1 MSLPRSVRKPVSE
14 GSRRRLGI
22 GGSSKQCDEFEAL
35 VTKIGSWLR
44 LSGGTI
50 RALAVVTT
58 ADDLFLA
65 QLASPAVAWPD
76 GP

>member
-1 MSLPRSVRKPVSE
+1 VRQGRQFIVAE
-14 GSRRRLGI
+14 IGRLGCPAHRDD
-22 GGSSKQCDEFEAL
+22 G
-35 VTKIGSWLR
+35 
-44 LSGGTI
+44 
-50 RALAVVTT
+50 LAVVTT

>member
-1 MSLPRSVRKPVSE
+1 MPTQVLVR
-14 GSRRRLGI
+14 R
-22 GGSSKQCDEFEAL
+22 AL
-35 VTKIGSWLR
+35 V
-44 LSGGTI
+44 
-50 RALAVVTT
+50 VPTT